1 MAVLLGEIGKIE
13 LRRTNLEDP
22 ITATVKPSDVN
33 ANKDRFSFDFP
44 LGLLITGD
52 QIEIKTTDGTLL
64 SFIGPDGWP
73 TNQVFKDGIFYIFVN
88 EIGAVRLYNTFDEA
102 IAGETTGRVSLVVP
116 NRDIPIS
123 VNIRNNNERILGQ
136 IRSYEVNTQRDSI
149 DVTALSDEFRREYSG
164 LISGSG
170 RITCFFDYERRSN
183 DPLIR
188 NEAAGVVE
196 MPIYLNQLLLR
207 TKIGSEFWAKVT
219 LVGRGV
225 KPGGRSED
233 FDDEVWYEFYGRI
246 TNAGL
251 SFEPGEPIE
260 STIEFVTTGRIDLRT
275 RFSTNYLLQEQ
286 QELGADQLIRQ
297 EANQTGFLE
306 VEQQD

>member
-13 LRRTNLEDP
+13 LRRSSLEDP

-33 ANKDRFSFDFP
+33 ANKNRFSFDFP

-52 QIEIKTTDGTLL
+52 QIEIKTTDGSLL
-64 SFIGPDGWP
+64 SFIDSDGWP
-73 TNQVFKDGIFYIFVN
+73 SGQVFKDGIFYIFVN
-88 EIGAVRLYNTFDEA
+88 EIGGINLYRTFDGA
-102 IAGETTGRVSLVVP
+102 ISGEISGRVSLVVP
-116 NRDIPIS
+116 NRDIPITID
-123 VNIRNNNERILGQ
+123 VRNNNERILGQ
-136 IRSYEVNTQRDSI
+136 VSSYEINTQRESI
-149 DVTALSDEFRREYSG
+149 DSTTLSDEFKREYSG

-188 NEAAGVVE
+188 GESAGVVE

-207 TKIGSEFWAKVT
+207 TKVGSEFWAKLT
-219 LVGRGV
+219 LVGIGN
-225 KPGGRSED
+225 KPGGKPDD
-233 FDDEVWYEFYGRI
+233 FDDEVWYEFYARV

-251 SFEPGEPIE
+251 SFLPGEPIE
-260 STIEFVTTGRIDLRT
+260 STIEFVTTGKIELRT
-275 RFSTNYLLQEQ
+275 KTVSNYLLQED
-286 QELGADQLIRQ
+286 ADRIAQ
-297 EANQTGFLE
+297 EANQTGFVE